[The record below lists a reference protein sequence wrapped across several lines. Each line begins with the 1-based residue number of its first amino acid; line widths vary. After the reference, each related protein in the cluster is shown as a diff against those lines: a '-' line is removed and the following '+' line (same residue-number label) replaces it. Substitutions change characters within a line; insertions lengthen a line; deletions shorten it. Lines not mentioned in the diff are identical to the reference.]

1 MTPAELKAI
10 TDRLTSIEST
20 QSAILRML
28 RAMGGGVDIA
38 DDRELDGKY
47 GDPDVK
53 FDLRSEEWQG
63 ASMIG
68 NRFSECPVEW
78 LDALAASKESYAE
91 YLRGPKRGAP
101 EDIKKAGYAEKDAAR
116 ARGWAKRLRSGWR
129 PAGTARPQGAPPRA
143 ATAPTAA
150 AYGQAPPRGFGAD
163 ATGQGQQAAYGGGA
177 GYGGGGASD
186 FGTPGADDDVP
197 FVSCAFDPHRWP

>member
-1 MTPAELKAI
+1 
-10 TDRLTSIEST
+10 
-20 QSAILRML
+20 ML

-116 ARGWAKRLRSGWR
+116 ARGWAKRIRSGWR
-129 PAGTARPQGAPPRA
+129 HAGTARPQGAPPRA

-150 AYGQAPPRGFGAD
+150 AYGQAPPRSFGAD
-163 ATGQGQQAAYGGGA
+163 ATGQGQKAAYGAPAYGASPVDHGQGGA
-177 GYGGGGASD
+177 GG
-186 FGTPGADDDVP
+186 DDQDIP
-197 FVSCAFDPHRWP
+197 F